1 MMETESLLPR
11 ENPPSMSSPTTAL
24 WKRAIGS
31 LDAMTTVATVLAG
44 MTSLTYE
51 QKALSAALQGE
62 VRNLAA
68 ALKEIRLLEAS
79 SITKP

>member
-1 MMETESLLPR
+1 
-11 ENPPSMSSPTTAL
+11 
-24 WKRAIGS
+24 
-31 LDAMTTVATVLAG
+31 MTTVATVLAG